1 MTDGFAASY
10 DVRKHAKG
18 RDKMFSTVHDARQMA
33 GGFRGSCYHVPP
45 AEAPYYFRNSG
56 KAVMIRLLHAAPHTD
71 NLDIF
76 VNGISVFQNVS
87 YTDLSSYVRFPAGRI
102 QIDVFR
108 RGRAH
113 SPLLT
118 VRYHLIH
125 GGYCTVAITGTAAKL
140 VPVGMY
146 DQPAADPESRSIR
159 CVHLSPDSPALD
171 FAVQNGPVLFSGVPF
186 QAVTRYLPVRSQKI
200 DVELRA
206 AGSTA
211 VLLKAP
217 KITLHAGESA
227 TLYGLGFVNG
237 SPALEIKAAPFPV
250 KAPPS

>member
-1 MTDGFAASY
+1 MFSAVHNARYMAEGFKGSRY
-10 DVRKHAKG
+10 DVL
-18 RDKMFSTVHDARQMA
+18 
-33 GGFRGSCYHVPP
+33 P
-45 AEAPYYFRNSG
+45 AEAPFYFRNSG

-71 NLDIF
+71 NLDVF
-76 VNGISVFQNVS
+76 VNGISVFRNVS

-108 RGRAH
+108 RGWANG
-113 SPLLT
+113 PLLT
-118 VRYHLIH
+118 VQYHLIH
-125 GGYCTVAITGTAAKL
+125 GRYCTVAVTGTAAKL

-186 QAVTRYLPVRSQKI
+186 QSVTRYIPVRSQKM
-200 DVELRA
+200 DVELRG

-217 KITLHAGESA
+217 RITLHAGEST

-237 SPALEIKAAPFPV
+237 SPSIEIKAAPFPV

>member
-1 MTDGFAASY
+1 
-10 DVRKHAKG
+10 
-18 RDKMFSTVHDARQMA
+18 MFSTDHDARQMA
-33 GGFRGSCYHVPP
+33 EGFRWNCCHLPP
-45 AEAPYYFRNSG
+45 AEAPFYFRDSG
-56 KAVMIRLLHAAPHTD
+56 KAAMIRLLHAAPHTD
-71 NLDIF
+71 NLDVF

-102 QIDVFR
+102 QIDVFQ
-108 RGRAH
+108 RGRTH
-113 SPLLT
+113 GPMLT
-118 VRYHLIH
+118 VQYHLIH
-125 GGYCTVAITGTAAKL
+125 GGYCTVAVTGTAAKL

-146 DQPAADPESRSIR
+146 DRPAADPESRSIR

-186 QAVTRYLPVRSQKI
+186 QTVTRYIEVRSQKI
-200 DVELRA
+200 DMELKA

-211 VLLKAP
+211 VLLKVP

-237 SPALEIKAAPFPV
+237 SPSLTIKAAPFPA

>member
-1 MTDGFAASY
+1 MFSAVHNARYMAEGFQGSRY
-10 DVRKHAKG
+10 DVL
-18 RDKMFSTVHDARQMA
+18 
-33 GGFRGSCYHVPP
+33 P
-45 AEAPYYFRNSG
+45 AEAPFYFRNSG

-71 NLDIF
+71 NLDVF
-76 VNGISVFQNVS
+76 VNGISVFRNVS

-108 RGRAH
+108 RGWANG
-113 SPLLT
+113 PLLT
-118 VRYHLIH
+118 VQYHLIH
-125 GGYCTVAITGTAAKL
+125 GRYCTVAVTGTAAKL

-186 QAVTRYLPVRSQKI
+186 QSVTRYIPVRSQKM
-200 DVELRA
+200 DVELRG

-211 VLLKAP
+211 VLLKAGP
-217 KITLHAGESA
+217 EDHASCRRIHNVVWPRFRQRLSFSRNKSGAVSRQSSA
-227 TLYGLGFVNG
+227 FIAKKKRPDVSFTVC
-237 SPALEIKAAPFPV
+237 
-250 KAPPS
+250 